1 MKANSIFTYLFI
13 TLAYFSWG
21 QSSEDLSKV
30 RPKVTFNE
38 DEFRAK
44 KDSVVP
50 IVEHDNAKIET
61 ALESYA
67 EYVNEIKCARGYRIQ
82 IYLGR
87 SETEVKEVK
96 TKLKEIEGFEEADVY
111 VEYKVDFR
119 VKVGNYIE
127 RLRAYQ
133 DLIQIQKVFDQ
144 ALLLPESCI
153 PVNKVK

>member
-1 MKANSIFTYLFI
+1 MKLNSILTYLFI
-13 TLAYFSWG
+13 TLAYLSWG
-21 QSSEDLSKV
+21 QASEDLSKN

-38 DEFRAK
+38 DEFKAK
-44 KDSVVP
+44 KDSVVS
-50 IVEHDNAKIET
+50 ITQHDNAKLET
-61 ALESYA
+61 TLKSYS
-67 EYVNEIKCARGYRIQ
+67 EYVNGIKCARGYRIQ

-87 SETEVKEVK
+87 SEAEVEKVK
-96 TKLKEIEGFEEADVY
+96 TQLKEIEGFEEADIY

-119 VKVGNYIE
+119 VKIGNYIE